1 MIPELCNRSLRLSV
15 QTINERYDIKGS
27 FVNRTASLP
36 AKGQLVTCRQG
47 TLAVARTQLARHT
60 DCLGS
65 HRRAHPWGCARRH
78 VYGWQWPGLRS
89 LWVGLFAFRVM
100 LGLAASVS
108 TLSTPEVPK
117 C

>member
-65 HRRAHPWGCARRH
+65 HRRAHPWAVLADTCMA
-78 VYGWQWPGLRS
+78 VASLRS
-89 LWVGLFAFRVM
+89 LWVGLFAFRAM
-100 LGLAASVS
+100 LGLAARVS
-108 TLSTPEVPK
+108 TLSTPEEKWLV
-117 C
+117 

>member
-1 MIPELCNRSLRLSV
+1 MQSFSLRLSV

-65 HRRAHPWGCARRH
+65 HRRAHPWAVLADTCMDGSGQLA
-78 VYGWQWPGLRS
+78 LS

-100 LGLAASVS
+100 LGLAARVS
-108 TLSTPEVPK
+108 TLSTPEEKWLV
-117 C
+117 